1 MDFLGITLEETK
13 NGTVISP
20 DFLVDYRIT
29 DLMVRGNGFYAVWV
43 EEKKLWSTH
52 EQDVIDLVDKEL
64 YAYAQAC
71 QTENEKHVKVKYLRN
86 GRSKMIDEF
95 HHYCEK
101 QMIDHYHQLD
111 EKLTF
116 SNQKTEKSDYVSK
129 MLPYPLEK
137 GSTAA
142 WDRLISVLYS
152 PDEKRKIEWTIGAI
166 VAGESKNIQKF
177 AVFYG
182 PPGSGKST
190 VIDIIERLFQ
200 GYCSVFDSETL
211 GSRSASFPLE
221 AFKENPLVA
230 IEHDGDLSRIETNT
244 RLNSIVSHETLPI
257 NTKYKGVYP
266 MRINSFLFIG
276 TNKPVKITD
285 SKSGLLRRLIDIT
298 PTGKTV
304 SQKEYRDLKKRIGL
318 ELGAIAWHCRD
329 VYLDSPDLYDDYV
342 PMNMMEASNDFFNFM
357 LDSYYTFKKEDG
369 TSLKA
374 AYEMYKK
381 YCDEAKVSYPYPQ
394 RVFKEEL
401 KNYFLEYKDRAR
413 TEDGSRTRSYFSGFR
428 ADKFESNWKK
438 DQAPEKTLNW
448 LKFEHSVSLLD
459 EMLANCPAQ
468 YTNGNGTPVKRWD
481 YCLTKL
487 SDIDTKKLHY
497 VKPPLEH
504 IVIDF
509 DIPDEGGEKSFE
521 KNLEEASKWPPTYAE
536 LSKSGCGIHLHYL
549 YTGDPLSLRLNY
561 ENHIEIKVFN
571 GGASLRRKLTKCNDI
586 PVAVMTSALPAKE
599 KKKMIKFT
607 SFNNDKA
614 LIKAILRNL
623 NKENVNGTYNCVNM
637 IYNDLEKAY
646 EDGLSYDVRKMRN
659 EIMEFASRST
669 HHATEA
675 IKLVNQMKLCSDDI
689 LNSDDSTHESS
700 DLPLIFYDVEVF
712 PNLLLICWK
721 YAGKDSPIIRMFN
734 PSPDEVLKLMTGY
747 RLVGFNCRRYDNHI
761 LYARSLGMSI
771 AQIYEVSAGII
782 GKEKNAFFREAYNA
796 SYIDIYDVS
805 SIKQSLKKFEIDIC
819 REAAKN
825 GDNTI
830 VRHKEL
836 GIPWDQPVPEERW
849 DEVGTYCEY
858 DVLATESVYESKTFQ
873 ADLLSRN
880 ILADLAGMSISAT
893 TNTLTAKIIFG
904 NDRNPQSQFNYRDLS
919 KPIGADR
926 YSEYK
931 ELFGEDYE
939 FHVFDQD
946 GLPLYQKY
954 DGGELP
960 DGYSILPFFPGYVF
974 DCGKSSYLG
983 ETIGEGGRVYSV
995 PGMYGDVWDGDITS
1009 QHPHSIWAER
1019 LFGPVYSQK
1028 FYNLVE
1034 IRVAIKKAVKS
1045 GDFSEAA
1052 NMMDGKLSKWL
1063 TNEDQAKGLANAL
1076 KIAINSVYG
1085 LTSAHFDNLFRD
1097 YRNKDNI
1104 VAKRGA
1110 LFMTLLKQEV
1120 EKQGGM
1126 VAHIKTDSIKIPNCS
1141 DEIFAFV
1148 KKFGAEYGYNF
1159 ETEAEFDR
1167 FCLVN
1172 DAVYIAHEKGVSSD
1186 DQDHGWAAT
1195 GTQFQVPYVFKTLF
1209 SRQPIRFEDMCETK
1223 QVTTSLYLDMNEDL
1237 PEGEHSYRFVG
1248 RIGEFSPVRPG
1259 AGGGQLVRERKDESG
1274 NVKFDSATG
1283 AKDYRWLESGDLRA
1297 REDWENVIDR
1307 SYYDRLVDEAVNDI
1321 SAYGDFE
1328 WFRGIE

>member
-13 NGTVISP
+13 TGTVISP
-20 DFLVDYRIT
+20 DFLVDYRIS

-43 EEKKLWSTH
+43 AEKNLWSTH

-64 YAYAQAC
+64 YEYAQAHPSA
-71 QTENEKHVKVKYLRN
+71 NGKHARVKYLRN
-86 GRSKMIDEF
+86 GRNKTIDEF

-116 SNQKTEKSDYVSK
+116 SNQKTKKTDYISK

-137 GSTAA
+137 GSTEA

-152 PDEKRKIEWTIGAI
+152 PDERRKIEWAIGSI

-177 AVFYG
+177 VVFYG

-190 VIDIIERLFQ
+190 VIDIIEQLFQ
-200 GYCSVFDSETL
+200 GYCSVFDSEIL
-211 GSRSASFPLE
+211 GSRNASFPLE

-285 SKSGLLRRLIDIT
+285 SKSGLLRRLIDIS

-304 SQKEYRDLKKRIGL
+304 SQREYRDLKKRISM

-329 VYLDSPDLYDDYV
+329 VYLEAPDLYDDYV

-357 LDSYYTFKKEDG
+357 LDSYYVFKKEDG

-374 AYEMYKK
+374 AYDMYKR
-381 YCDEAKVSYPYPQ
+381 YCDEAKVTYLYPQ

-401 KNYFLEYKDRAR
+401 KNYFDEYKDRAR
-413 TEDGSRTRSYFSGFR
+413 GEDGARIRSYFSGFR
-428 ADKFESNWKK
+428 ADKFEQNWKK
-438 DQAPEKTLNW
+438 DQEPEKDLNW
-448 LKFEHSVSLLD
+448 LKFDNDISLLD
-459 EMLANCPAQ
+459 VMLADCPAQ
-468 YTNGNGTPVKRWD
+468 YTNGNGTPVKRWEN
-481 YCLTKL
+481 CLTKL

-497 VKPPLEH
+497 LKPPLEH

-509 DIPDEGGEKSFE
+509 DIPDENGNKSFE

-536 LSKSGCGIHLHYL
+536 LSKSGSGIHLHYI
-549 YTGDPLSLRLNY
+549 YTGDPLTLRLNY
-561 ENHIEIKVFN
+561 ADNIEVKVFN

-586 PVAVMTSALPAKE
+586 PVSVLTSPLPTKE
-599 KKKMIKFT
+599 KKKMINFK
-607 SFNNDKA
+607 SFNNDKV
-614 LIKAILRNL
+614 LIKAIQRNL

-637 IYNDLEKAY
+637 IFNDLEKAY
-646 EDGLSYDVRKMRN
+646 ADGLSYDVRKMRGA
-659 EIMEFASRST
+659 IMEFASQST
-669 HHATEA
+669 HHAKEA

-689 LNSDDSTHESS
+689 LENENNEQEKP

-721 YAGKDSPIIRMFN
+721 YPGKDSPVIRMFN
-734 PSPDEVLKLMTGY
+734 PSPDEVLNLMTSY

-771 AQIYEVSAGII
+771 EQIYGVSTGII
-782 GKEKNAFFREAYNA
+782 SKEKDAFFREAYNG
-796 SYIDIYDVS
+796 SFIDIYDVS
-805 SIKQSLKKFEIDIC
+805 SVKQSLKKFEIDIC

-836 GIPWDQPVPEERW
+836 GIPWDQPVPEDRW
-849 DEVGTYCEY
+849 DEVGIYCDY
-858 DVLATESVYESKTFQ
+858 DVLATEAVYNTKAFQ
-873 ADLLSRN
+873 ADLLARN
-880 ILADLAGMSISAT
+880 ILADLAGMNVNTT

-919 KPIGADR
+919 KPVGPDR
-926 YSEYK
+926 YFEYK

-946 GLPLYQKY
+946 GLPLYQVY

-974 DCGKSSYLG
+974 DSGKSTYLG
-983 ETIGEGGRVYSV
+983 EEIGEGGRVYSV

-1019 LFGPVYSQK
+1019 LFGPVYSPK

-1034 IRVAIKKAVKS
+1034 IRVAIKKAIKT

-1052 NMMDGKLSKWL
+1052 KMMDGKLAKWL
-1063 TNEDQAKGLANAL
+1063 TTADQAKGLANAL

-1085 LTSAHFDNLFRD
+1085 LTSAHFANPFHDD
-1097 YRNKDNI
+1097 RNRDNI

-1110 LFMTLLKQEV
+1110 LFMTLLKREV
-1120 EKQGGM
+1120 EKHGGT

-1141 DEIFAFV
+1141 EEIFAFV

-1172 DAVYIAHEKGVSSD
+1172 DAVYIAHEKGAKSD
-1186 DQDHGWAAT
+1186 DPDHGWTAT

-1209 SRQPIRFEDMCETK
+1209 SRQPILFEDMCETK
-1223 QVTTSLYLDMNEDL
+1223 QVTTCLYLDMNEDL
-1237 PEGEHSYRFVG
+1237 PEGEHQYQFVG
-1248 RIGEFSPVRPG
+1248 RIGEFCPVRNG
-1259 AGGGQLVRERKDESG
+1259 MGGGLLVREGKDKNG

-1283 AKDYRWLESGDLRA
+1283 AKDYRWLESTDLRS

-1307 SYYDRLVDEAVNDI
+1307 SYYDRLVDGAVNDI
-1321 SAYGDFE
+1321 SSYGDFE